1 MERISGPYKGY
12 FIAAYT
18 IEAGKQFVGYAKV
31 CAEEPDSVWNVGVV
45 EKLTSATALSE
56 LEAVAAAEQKAR
68 RVIADL
74 TTGWDSTTS
83 PGALEN

>member
-12 FIAAYT
+12 FIAAYSV
-18 IEAGKQFVGYAKV
+18 EAGKKFVGYAKV
-31 CAEEPDSVWNVGVV
+31 CAEEPESVWNVNAV

-68 RVIADL
+68 RAIADL
-74 TTGWDSTTS
+74 TSGWDSTTS
-83 PGALEN
+83 PGALED

>member
-1 MERISGPYKGY
+1 MERISAYKGY

-31 CAEEPDSVWNVGVV
+31 CAEEPDSVWNVNVV
-45 EKLTSATALSE
+45 QKLTSATAHSE

-68 RVIADL
+68 HVIADL
-74 TTGWDSTTS
+74 ATGWDSTTS
-83 PGALEN
+83 PGALES